1 MDAQRILDAAGV
13 GHGGDDDN
21 ADTLAGRVTDAMWWT
36 YSTPIGYFAD
46 RATFEDIVHHVAR
59 RLRVDDRVDPDAEPF
74 EQAEQLTRALLGAIP
89 RGGVPIDALDA
100 DTRRRLGA
108 SWLPATAL
116 GSAAGSSFAA
126 RWGSGKVLSLFDT
139 PIGRFLPYLPT
150 VGPWIGA
157 ARTASV
163 AVHAV
168 SGPLGIALAVL
179 TFNQALGANY
189 RKLVPL
195 VLGVGA
201 LRPPPINEAEVIEFS
216 RD

>member
-1 MDAQRILDAAGV
+1 M
-13 GHGGDDDN
+13 
-21 ADTLAGRVTDAMWWT
+21 
-36 YSTPIGYFAD
+36 
-46 RATFEDIVHHVAR
+46 
-59 RLRVDDRVDPDAEPF
+59 
-74 EQAEQLTRALLGAIP
+74 
-89 RGGVPIDALDA
+89 
-100 DTRRRLGA
+100 
-108 SWLPATAL
+108 
-116 GSAAGSSFAA
+116 
-126 RWGSGKVLSLFDT
+126 
-139 PIGRFLPYLPT
+139 
-150 VGPWIGA
+150 
-157 ARTASV
+157 